1 MSIHNCNNVVLQD
14 LQWKYDFL
22 LVDEGDLFEA
32 SLPLQEKLE
41 KFLHRPPQH
50 VDETNRLVVHHLHG
64 PGHQTEASQYL
75 PSLYKKK
82 TSEKPELSSN
92 YCLQVKELDSVIS
105 STEFD
110 IPMFI
115 QEHDMSINGL
125 RYYQP

>member
-1 MSIHNCNNVVLQD
+1 M
-14 LQWKYDFL
+14 
-22 LVDEGDLFEA
+22 DEGDLFQA
-32 SLPLQEKLE
+32 SLPLQEKFE

-50 VDETNRLVVHHLHG
+50 VDETNSLVVHHLHG
-64 PGHQTEASQYL
+64 PCHQAETSQYL
-75 PSLYKKK
+75 PGMK
-82 TSEKPELSSN
+82 TSEKPELSAN
-92 YCLQVKELDSVIS
+92 YCIQVKELDSVIS

>member
-1 MSIHNCNNVVLQD
+1 M
-14 LQWKYDFL
+14 
-22 LVDEGDLFEA
+22 DEGDLFQA
-32 SLPLQEKLE
+32 SLPLQEKFE
-41 KFLHRPPQH
+41 KFLHRPPQS
-50 VDETNRLVVHHLHG
+50 VDQTNGLVVHHLHG
-64 PGHQTEASQYL
+64 PGHQTETPQYL
-75 PSLYKKK
+75 PSIN
-82 TSEKPELSSN
+82 TSQKPELSLK

>member
-1 MSIHNCNNVVLQD
+1 M
-14 LQWKYDFL
+14 
-22 LVDEGDLFEA
+22 DEGDLLQA
-32 SLPLQEKLE
+32 ALPLQEKFE

-50 VDETNRLVVHHLHG
+50 VDQTNGLVVHHLHG
-64 PGHQTEASQYL
+64 PGHQTETPQYL
-75 PSLYKKK
+75 PSIK

-92 YCLQVKELDSVIS
+92 YCLQVKEIDSVIS